1 MRCAVQADEKDEA
14 EECPAMLLES
24 GRRKRQ
30 SRSHHQAHH
39 GPRETLGGQESASQR
54 KTRSSRML
62 REQILRVL
70 LERKQVLS
78 MRRTKIGLV
87 VDKRDFVFQSM
98 WIIANVT
105 SLNSARIC

>member
-1 MRCAVQADEKDEA
+1 
-14 EECPAMLLES
+14 
-24 GRRKRQ
+24 
-30 SRSHHQAHH
+30 
-39 GPRETLGGQESASQR
+39 
-54 KTRSSRML
+54 ML